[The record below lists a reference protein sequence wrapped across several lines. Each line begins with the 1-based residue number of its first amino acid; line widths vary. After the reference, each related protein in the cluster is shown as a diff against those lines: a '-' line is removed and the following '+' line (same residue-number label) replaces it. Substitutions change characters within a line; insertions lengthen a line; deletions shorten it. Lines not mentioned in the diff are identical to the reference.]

1 MTDGWI
7 SLNRKIQEHWLFT
20 EERVFSKYEA
30 WIDLLLQANF
40 KDSSLRAGNEIIIV
54 KRGSFI
60 TSELKL
66 MKRWKWSKTKLRSFL
81 KLLEQENMIEK
92 TSDAKKTTINIVNY
106 SVYQQ
111 METTKEPEK
120 DQKKTKKKLQKDY
133 KKTEKKPQR
142 NQKETTEEPQKDCK
156 KTQKNK
162 ENKENKENNVVVD
175 SVQQQQQ
182 NIIQY
187 FADNMGTLPSPI
199 IAEELCNWLNTF
211 PSDVI
216 IKAIKE
222 AVKAEARNYKYVER
236 ILQSWEQSKLTTVSL
251 VEGHLREW
259 QEKKDKNNR
268 KQESKVFP
276 EIEHIPDGN
285 EIVKEICKER
295 MEKGLPLPELEGPFN
310 G

>member
-1 MTDGWI
+1 MADGWI

-40 KDSSLRAGNEIIIV
+40 KDSSLKAGNEIITV
-54 KRGSFI
+54 KRGSFV

-66 MKRWKWSKTKLRSFL
+66 MERWKWSKTKLRSFL
-81 KLLEQENMIEK
+81 KLLEQESMIEK
-92 TSDAKKTTINIVNY
+92 TSDTKKTTINIVNY

-120 DQKKTKKKLQKDY
+120 NQKKTNKKLQKDC
-133 KKTEKKPQR
+133 KKTERKPQR
-142 NQKETTEEPQKDCK
+142 NHKETTEELQKDFK

-162 ENKENKENNVVVD
+162 ENKENNVVVVD
-175 SVQQQQQ
+175 SDQQQQQ

-199 IAEELCNWLNTF
+199 IAEELCNWLDIF

-259 QEKKDKNNR
+259 QEKKDKKNR
-268 KQESKVFP
+268 NQDSKVFH